1 MTTRSGLEYLLTI
14 NTHNDT
20 TSNHR
25 TMSDS
30 DDAAESMTRTVLV
43 TYAVGEI
50 QHIERLLSDIY
61 DADNQLVEHNAYDL
75 IMGPMALLTKQ
86 MMNGKNNAKYIA
98 LEEAIKRRDADIYLR
113 GSDRID
119 IAVGRSQSELQASA
133 RQLTIATLTSTSI
146 QIVVKMHG
154 FKANRGTDES
164 SDVD

>member
-1 MTTRSGLEYLLTI
+1 MPTRSGLEYLLT
-14 NTHNDT
+14 TNDI
-20 TSNHR
+20 TSSHR
-25 TMSDS
+25 TMINS
-30 DDAAESMTRTVLV
+30 DAAVESTTRTVLV

-50 QHIERLLSDIY
+50 QHTKLLLSDVY
-61 DADNQLVEHNAYDL
+61 DANNQVVEHNAYDL

-86 MMNGKNNAKYIA
+86 MMNGKNSAKYVA
-98 LEEAIKRRDADIYLR
+98 LEEAIEHRDADIYLR

-133 RQLTIATLTSTSI
+133 RQFAIATLTSTSI

-164 SDVD
+164 

>member
-1 MTTRSGLEYLLTI
+1 MPTRSGLEYLLTI
-14 NTHNDT
+14 NARNDT
-20 TSNHR
+20 TSNHH
-25 TMSDS
+25 TMSES
-30 DDAAESMTRTVLV
+30 DAAAESMTRTVLV
-43 TYAVGEI
+43 TYAMGEI
-50 QHIERLLSDIY
+50 QHTELLLSDIY